1 MVELNILQQSL
12 LQELQLI
19 EELNRLSHLKT
30 DALLND
36 DLNSLEAIGLKEEAL
51 SKKLRVNDDACSK
64 QVQFFLKGQ
73 TAEAGFPDAI
83 KEVIDKIKFTVR
95 ELKLNNE
102 LNMNLI
108 YDSLQLVQFTLNSLL
123 STADNNTGV
132 YQPSGKVAANQ
143 KQNHMLDYKG

>member
-1 MVELNILQQSL
+1 MLDHDTLQQSL

-36 DLNSLEAIGLKEEAL
+36 DLDSLEAIGLKEEAL

-73 TAEAGFPDAI
+73 TNGAGIPDVTR
-83 KEVIDKIKFTVR
+83 EMVDKIKFTAR
-95 ELKLNNE
+95 ELQLNNE
-102 LNMNLI
+102 LNFNLI
-108 YDSLQLVQFTLNSLL
+108 HDSLALVQFTLNSLL
-123 STADNNTGV
+123 SLSENNAGL
-132 YQPSGKVAANQ
+132 YEPSGRIANQ
-143 KQNHMLDYKG
+143 KQNHLLDYKG